1 MENARSAF
9 RELLR
14 RWGIPR
20 SKNLLNLIE
29 KATLQGWSSGMFLE
43 RVRHTPDYVKKYPG
57 IQWKDGM
64 TEGTYLNTYNQ
75 YRNVAQS
82 AGVKFS
88 REDFAKAL
96 KRGVEP
102 QEFADRVEAI
112 KSIDRW
118 APMWQYFSETLAAR
132 GLAGPKGLSKKDL
145 ADFVMKLGDK
155 RWEKVYDETFLTA
168 GLERVA
174 GVQVGTDFAPGQETP
189 YSISRGDLLN
199 VVKQVEALSMG
210 SFDPA
215 KLDFAKMGVELRKYK
230 PEYLSRYDITTKDII
245 EMELGGPRA
254 ASIAERG
261 QRVLATQEAFN
272 APRATPQSSQNVGQR
287 GDSVR
292 EQLPQS
298 Q

>member
-1 MENARSAF
+1 M
-9 RELLR
+9 
-14 RWGIPR
+14 
-20 SKNLLNLIE
+20 LNMIE
-29 KATLQGWSSGMFLE
+29 KATLQGWSQTMFLD
-43 RVRHTPDYVKKYPG
+43 RVRHTPDYVKKFPG
-57 IQWKDGM
+57 IQWREGM
-64 TEGTYLNTYNQ
+64 TEGTYLNTFNSYK
-75 YRNVAQS
+75 NVAQS
-82 AGVKFS
+82 AGVKFG

-96 KRGVEP
+96 KRGVSP
-102 QEFADRVEAI
+102 QEFADRTEAI

-118 APMWQYFSETLAAR
+118 GPMWQYFSNALELR
-132 GLAGPKGLSKKDL
+132 GLAPPKGVTKKDL

-155 RWEKVYDETFLTA
+155 KWEQVYDETFLTS

-174 GVQVGTDFAPGQETP
+174 GIQVGKEGVPGVDSP
-189 YSISRGDLLN
+189 YSLARGDLLN
-199 VVKQVEALSMG
+199 IVNQVEALSLG

-230 PEYLSRYDITTKDII
+230 PEYLARYDLHEKDII

-254 ASIAERG
+254 ASIAEKG

-272 APRATPQSSQNVGQR
+272 APRATPQASTQVGQR
-287 GDSVR
+287 GDQAR

>member
-1 MENARSAF
+1 
-9 RELLR
+9 
-14 RWGIPR
+14 
-20 SKNLLNLIE
+20 
-29 KATLQGWSSGMFLE
+29 
-43 RVRHTPDYVKKYPG
+43 
-57 IQWKDGM
+57 
-64 TEGTYLNTYNQ
+64 
-75 YRNVAQS
+75 
-82 AGVKFS
+82 
-88 REDFAKAL
+88 
-96 KRGVEP
+96 
-102 QEFADRVEAI
+102 
-112 KSIDRW
+112 
-118 APMWQYFSETLAAR
+118 
-132 GLAGPKGLSKKDL
+132 
-145 ADFVMKLGDK
+145 
-155 RWEKVYDETFLTA
+155 
-168 GLERVA
+168 
-174 GVQVGTDFAPGQETP
+174 VQVGTDFAPGQETP